1 MAREVAAVL
10 VRAIREGSEAAERSI
25 CGLVHVGELA
35 ACNPSIVQWVVCF
48 TTSMV
53 QDAWW
58 LYPCVRDEIRTY
70 ICESGCGVAT
80 VAIEVDR
87 ETADASRGL
96 KWPEKSRPTRVYC
109 MSETGLRML

>member
-1 MAREVAAVL
+1 M
-10 VRAIREGSEAAERSI
+10 
-25 CGLVHVGELA
+25 LA
-35 ACNPSIVQWVVCF
+35 AYNPSIVQWVVCF

-70 ICESGCGVAT
+70 ICESDCGVAA

-96 KWPEKSRPTRVYC
+96 KRPEKQ
-109 MSETGLRML
+109 

>member
-1 MAREVAAVL
+1 MPVVVNVVAGVIM
-10 VRAIREGSEAAERSI
+10 RGIGRGSEVAERSF
-25 CGLVHVGELA
+25 CDPVRVGQRCLW
-35 ACNPSIVQWVVCF
+35 CVIFTIVQWVVCV

-70 ICESGCGVAT
+70 ICESGCGVAA

-96 KWPEKSRPTRVYC
+96 KRPEK
-109 MSETGLRML
+109 E